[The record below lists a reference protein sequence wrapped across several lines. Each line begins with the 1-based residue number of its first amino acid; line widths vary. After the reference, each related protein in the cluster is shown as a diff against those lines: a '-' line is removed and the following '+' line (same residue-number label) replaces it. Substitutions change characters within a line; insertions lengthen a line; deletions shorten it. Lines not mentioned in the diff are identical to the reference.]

1 MYREDEEL
9 LLRQIENDVAKVVG
23 RNKLPV
29 PVTLEDGTVID
40 NWEVLHASKAFH
52 DPVRKALDDLFHA
65 VKEAGRVVR
74 EFRESHPQD
83 EIPLN
88 KIVSFV
94 TLAEVQAASAVKEWR
109 PHEYPRRVD
118 SGEQGSE

>member
-1 MYREDEEL
+1 MSDDELKKKMLEAWAIL
-9 LLRQIENDVAKVVG
+9 SER

-29 PVTLEDGTVID
+29 PITLEDGTVID
-40 NWEVLHASKAFH
+40 DWEALHASEAFH

-83 EIPLN
+83 EVPLN
-88 KIVSFV
+88 KVVSFV
-94 TLAEVQAASAVKEWR
+94 TLAEVQAAAAVEEWK

-118 SGEQGSE
+118 PGEQGPE

>member
-1 MYREDEEL
+1 MTDDELKKKMLEAWATL
-9 LLRQIENDVAKVVG
+9 NEG

-29 PVTLEDGTVID
+29 PVALEDGTVID
-40 NWEVLHASKAFH
+40 NWEALHASKAFH